1 MSPFFYEGIW
11 LEGPDAPQDAPTE
24 QTPLLSA
31 PVTFDPELDG
41 FSVNATEPVPLKSG
55 DLESGSLGQAGEV
68 VGIGTRLS
76 SIIRRFWNWILRV
89 FQSCGLVADPGAVD
103 ENENEDEDEEEE
115 EYCGEVVEQVIGD
128 YA

>member
-1 MSPFFYEGIW
+1 M
-11 LEGPDAPQDAPTE
+11 EGPDAPQDAPTE

-115 EYCGEVVEQVIGD
+115 EYCGEVVEQVIEG